1 MEHVLLDITWFIRQY
16 NWLYN
21 IFFIND
27 KDWSIRF
34 CPHSI
39 LLNTFRRGK
48 SCLLSSVAIENVRKP
63 QVIALVIYLTKIYIH
78 KVKKKMSRG
87 KGETVCYRYP
97 GPNIPISSSRPSC
110 VETRRQWPNYVAEF
124 YTSFLPNALVRK
136 QSPRTCRLSLF
147 AARGVLETIVSR
159 TTLNDLPTQQLLST
173 FSRPSRQAAQRR
185 KILRL

>member
-1 MEHVLLDITWFIRQY
+1 MKQY
-16 NWLYN
+16 ATVIQAP
-21 IFFIND
+21 IFQF
-27 KDWSIRF
+27 
-34 CPHSI
+34 P
-39 LLNTFRRGK
+39 
-48 SCLLSSVAIENVRKP
+48 
-63 QVIALVIYLTKIYIH
+63 
-78 KVKKKMSRG
+78 
-87 KGETVCYRYP
+87 
-97 GPNIPISSSRPSC
+97 RPDPA

-136 QSPRTCRLSLF
+136 QAPRTYRRSLF